1 MRHLVKS
8 TSIYSDWQNTIK
20 KFGDQDVS
28 SFIVNRLR
36 YTVLT
41 VGCQPEALAR
51 DVKFAANLLHT
62 LRHGLFDLVVRNGEG
77 NAFRHGLLSHQRF
90 EMRSECG
97 GARIENR

>member
-20 KFGDQDVS
+20 QFGYQDVS
-28 SFIVNRLR
+28 SFIVKRLR

-51 DVKFAANLLHT
+51 DVEFAANSLHA
-62 LRHGLFDLVVRNGEG
+62 LRNGRFDLVVRHRDRD
-77 NAFRHGLLSHQRF
+77 AFRHGLLSHQRF

-97 GARIENR
+97 GARIA